1 MQPRHKILLVDDD
14 QDLLTL
20 YQQILA
26 QLPTQPEIS
35 TADNGARAVAM
46 LESEPFELLICDLK
60 MPKMDG
66 LQLLSIVR
74 RRYPMLRT
82 VVLTSML
89 DEEFRARAYSIGVDL
104 FWFKPGNKREI
115 NLFLE
120 CIESLL
126 GRAPQT
132 GFRGVQDKSLVDL
145 IQLEC
150 LSKNSLVLRVTNGPL
165 VGKIWIQDGEVVDAV
180 VEDLTG
186 EVAFKGILTWKTG
199 SFETLP
205 AEPERARAIGKG
217 YNALLLETVQAIDE
231 AQLGRTSGQFNR
243 GPHGETTLPLA
254 LLSRLDGAE
263 FVLVTGVEEKA
274 AHESRGLE
282 NPEHLARWSRQTL
295 QRFGHLADQLHAG
308 QLQQVECLG
317 PRRSAGLAA
326 NGEHI
331 LCMGWH
337 HSFSA
342 DTIRDKTRKALRQW
356 IS

>member
-1 MQPRHKILLVDDD
+1 MQPRHKVLLVDDD

-26 QLPTQPEIS
+26 QLPTQPEIF
-35 TADNGARAVAM
+35 TADSGARAVAM
-46 LESEPFELLICDLK
+46 LESEPFEMLICDLK

-82 VVLTSML
+82 VVLTSVL
-89 DEEFRARAYSIGVDL
+89 DEEFRARAYAIGVDL

-132 GFRGVQDKSLVDL
+132 GFRGVQDKSLVDI

-165 VGKIWIQDGEVVDAV
+165 VGKIWIQDGEVVDAA
-180 VEDLTG
+180 VEALNG

-205 AEPERARAIGKG
+205 AEPERARAIGKS

-231 AQLGRTSGQFNR
+231 AAPPTFAEPLASGENS
-243 GPHGETTLPLA
+243 LPLA

-263 FVLVTGVEEKA
+263 FVLVTGTA
-274 AHESRGLE
+274 DNSTQNSRGLE
-282 NPEHLARWSRQTL
+282 NPEALAGWSRSTLARFAT
-295 QRFGHLADQLHAG
+295 LADELHAG
-308 QLQQVECLG
+308 PLQQVECLG
-317 PRRSAGLAA
+317 PQRAAGLVT

-331 LCMGWH
+331 LCMGWRKQ
-337 HSFSA
+337 FSA
-342 DTIRDKTRKALRQW
+342 DEVRDKTRKALRQW
-356 IS
+356 TS